1 MAGVWPWKGSD
12 HQDTAMPSR
21 RTLAAA
27 AGYTALAAVDTVLAG
42 KTSKSA
48 RRARYVVK
56 PLLMPALTAAFTEA
70 TPGRTDTLRRS
81 TAAAQAFS
89 WGGDV
94 ALLGKG
100 EKAFLAGVGS
110 FFAAH
115 AAYIA
120 GFTSARAD
128 RLDIDPNGLKAAAA
142 MWVTTAPVMGLAA
155 RRKSPELG
163 LPIVGYGTILAA
175 MFASSTALDTS
186 IKPRARRTIKA
197 GTALFLVS
205 DTLLGVQKF
214 ILKEKNPALESAVMA
229 TYTAGQGLIAAGVA
243 DR

>member
-1 MAGVWPWKGSD
+1 
-12 HQDTAMPSR
+12 MPSR

-42 KTSKSA
+42 KTSKAA
-48 RRARYVVK
+48 RRTRFLVK
-56 PLLMPALTAAFTEA
+56 PLLMPALATAFTEA
-70 TPGRTDTLRRS
+70 TPGRTDVLKRS

-100 EKAFLAGVGS
+100 DRAFLVGVGS

-115 AAYIA
+115 AAYIT
-120 GFTSARAD
+120 GFASAHAD
-128 RLDIDPNGLKAAAA
+128 REHIDPNGLKAAAA
-142 MWVTTAPVMGLAA
+142 MFATTAPVMSLAA
-155 RRKSPELG
+155 RRRSPELG
-163 LPIVGYGTILAA
+163 LPILGYGTILAT
-175 MFASSTALDTS
+175 MFASSTTLDGEM
-186 IKPRARRTIKA
+186 KRRARRTIKA
-197 GTALFLVS
+197 GTTLFLLS
-205 DTLLGVQKF
+205 DTLLGIQEF
-214 ILKEKNPALESAVMA
+214 LLKEKHPALESAVMA

>member
-1 MAGVWPWKGSD
+1 
-12 HQDTAMPSR
+12 MPSR

-27 AGYTALAAVDTVLAG
+27 AGYTALATVDTVLAG
-42 KTSKSA
+42 KTSKTA
-48 RRARYVVK
+48 RRARFLVK
-56 PLLMPALTAAFTEA
+56 PLLMPALSSAFTEA
-70 TPGRTDTLRRS
+70 TPGRTDTLRQS
-81 TAAAQAFS
+81 TVAAQAFS

-94 ALLGKG
+94 ALLGSG
-100 EKAFLAGVGS
+100 DKAFLTGVGS

-115 AAYIA
+115 VAYIA
-120 GFTSARAD
+120 GFTSAKAD
-128 RLDIDPNGLKAAAA
+128 REHIDPSGLKAAAA

-155 RRKSPELG
+155 RRKSPEMG

-175 MFASSTALDTS
+175 MFASSTTLDPS

-197 GTALFLVS
+197 GTALFLLS
-205 DTLLGVQKF
+205 DTLLGVQEF
-214 ILKEKNPALESAVMA
+214 LLKEKHPALESAVMA